1 VLMASPS
8 PAAGTVTCAKYASPS
23 GSDSSAGSASAP
35 WRSAQ
40 YLVDHLSSGETGC
53 LFGGSYV
60 GNVSVSRSGVSLV
73 SVPGQRARVLGYV
86 LVRNTADGVTLQD
99 FDVDGHDVSNVT
111 VQVLGDGVT
120 LRGLDITNRN
130 KAGTSYNGICLA
142 AGYGFEQSAANT
154 AVDLTVA
161 ASRIHNCGDDGHE
174 HAIYLESTRNARI
187 VDNYLYDNPG
197 YGLLFYPDAQGTV
210 AEYNLIDGN
219 SGQCRSNI
227 SFSGESPGGEYS
239 QPHSSSNNVVR
250 YSLITISRCRYNVE
264 SFYPTGTAGV
274 GNVVES
280 SCVWSAPYGNF
291 NFDDGGYSERNNRNS
306 DPLYVDRAAKNF
318 ALQSGSPCT
327 GYGPRSGAAPP
338 SSTTSTTSTTTSSTT
353 TTTPTTSTSGTTTTV
368 ARPDFALTVTPS
380 SRSVVR
386 GGSTLFTVNVTPLNG
401 FAALVGFSLT
411 GLPKATSWDVTP
423 NPASSAA
430 TLAVQTTPLTK
441 QGWYTL
447 RVTGVAGALTH
458 TATVRLQV
466 ARR

>member
-1 VLMASPS
+1 MSAALRQFIRITALIALVVAGGAAAVLMASPS

-40 YLVDHLSSGETGC
+40 YLVDQLSSGETGC

-60 GNVSVSRSGVSLV
+60 GNVIVSRSGVTLV
-73 SVPGQRARVLGYV
+73 SVPGQRARVSGYV
-86 LVRNTADGVTLQD
+86 LVRNTANAVTLQD

-227 SFSGESPGGEYS
+227 SFSGESAGGEYS

-250 YSLITISRCRYNVE
+250 YSLITNSRCRYNVE
-264 SFYPTGTAGV
+264 SFYPRGTPTPV
-274 GNVVES
+274 GNLVHN
-280 SCVWSAPYGNF
+280 SCVWNAPSGNF
-291 NFDDGGYSERNNRNS
+291 GELTTASGATAYSQRDNLDT

-318 ALQSGSPCT
+318 KLRPGSPCAA
-327 GYGPRSGAAPP
+327 YGPR
-338 SSTTSTTSTTTSSTT
+338 
-353 TTTPTTSTSGTTTTV
+353 
-368 ARPDFALTVTPS
+368 
-380 SRSVVR
+380 
-386 GGSTLFTVNVTPLNG
+386 
-401 FAALVGFSLT
+401 
-411 GLPKATSWDVTP
+411 
-423 NPASSAA
+423 
-430 TLAVQTTPLTK
+430 
-441 QGWYTL
+441 
-447 RVTGVAGALTH
+447 
-458 TATVRLQV
+458 
-466 ARR
+466 